1 MRKSVHVTYR
11 KNDGMWHVTSGANGT
26 SSGSYGT
33 QKEAMK
39 EGRKQ
44 AMEASAEFC
53 VHGKDGKIRLSTSY
67 GNDPSNSTG
76 NKRTSSSQ
84 TNSER
89 SRCSSNKSKK
99 SN

>member
-11 KNDGMWHVTSGANGT
+11 KSDGQWHVTSGTNGT

-44 AMEASAEFC
+44 AMETSSEFC

-76 NKRTSSSQ
+76 KNKKSSSKSTSQ
-84 TNSER
+84 RSKTTTN
-89 SRCSSNKSKK
+89 NSKK

>member
-11 KNDGMWHVTSGANGT
+11 KNDGMWHVTSGSNGT

-76 NKRTSSSQ
+76 NKRRTSQSISKRSRSSS
-84 TNSER
+84 
-89 SRCSSNKSKK
+89 SNSKK